1 MAAEVVLGIADEKE
15 KVISFMKTI
24 TVNGNQ
30 VEWEEGMTVSS
41 LLNKMNYT
49 FKMLVVKLNGV
60 LVKKEQYDT
69 TLVPEGAEVSIIHLI
84 SGG

>member
-1 MAAEVVLGIADEKE
+1 
-15 KVISFMKTI
+15 MKTI